1 MLISETKPS
10 KEKPKT
16 ILDDDLFGEDTDTKT
31 KPVKQENV
39 SKMDDDLFGDLE
51 PVKVVKKKKPVKS
64 VQNNDLFGELDKP
77 VNKEEK
83 PVKQDIVKPIK
94 HVKPEDD
101 LFGEVVKPVS
111 LAKDLFSGGENST
124 KPVKQVSEEDDLFA
138 SLGPIPK
145 PKKPVKQVE
154 DDLFA
159 ETDKKPIEILPSTK
173 SPVKSIFSDAPT
185 IEKEIK
191 TSDNVEV
198 DLFASS
204 PPGMKVPDTMVCNT
218 CIIIWYQ
225 ILTNINKKTILRA

>member
-1 MLISETKPS
+1 MFISETKPS

-39 SKMDDDLFGDLE
+39 SKIDDDLFGDIE
-51 PVKVVKKKKPVKS
+51 PVKVVKKEKPVKS

-77 VNKEEK
+77 VSKEEK

-94 HVKPEDD
+94 KDKPVKPEDD

-111 LAKDLFSGGENST
+111 LAKDLFTGGETST

-159 ETDKKPIEILPSTK
+159 ETDKKPIEILPSTE
-173 SPVKSIFSDAPT
+173 SQVKSIFSDAPT

-204 PPGMKVPDTMVCNT
+204 PPGMKVPDTTVCNT
-218 CIIIWYQ
+218 CIITWYH
-225 ILTNINKKTILRA
+225 IFTNILRA